1 MSHCHGGRTMWIVGG
16 PRRPDVALLTLLSS
30 LLLLVV
36 ALTIMNL
43 LLERLPPPPFR
54 SVAGYFDP
62 PDTLSF
68 RKLSWMT
75 VPRLWSGLTLV
86 SVNWVGYGKVKL
98 KCAKSHGSAGEML
111 IFLPH

>member
-54 SVAGYFDP
+54 SVAGYLDP
-62 PDTLSF
+62 RTLS
-68 RKLSWMT
+68 LSE
-75 VPRLWSGLTLV
+75 
-86 SVNWVGYGKVKL
+86 N
-98 KCAKSHGSAGEML
+98 CHG
-111 IFLPH
+111 